1 MPEICGALLGFAGPG
16 MLGLFFIGE
25 LWLPPEPGV
34 YRETEMNFLIAMFCI
49 VFLGGLGAM
58 FGAAF
63 GSLFGMVVE
72 IIRLDLIPATPDE

>member
-34 YRETEMNFLIAMFCI
+34 YRETEMNFPMAMFCI

-58 FGAAF
+58 FGAALGAVF
-63 GSLFGMVVE
+63 ALVTD
-72 IIRLDLIPATPDE
+72 IAKKDLSSWDAE